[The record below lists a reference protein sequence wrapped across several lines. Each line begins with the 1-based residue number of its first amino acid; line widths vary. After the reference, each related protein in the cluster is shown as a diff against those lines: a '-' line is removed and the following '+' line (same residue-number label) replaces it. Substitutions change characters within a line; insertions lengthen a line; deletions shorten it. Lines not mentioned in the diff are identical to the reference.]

1 MHYCSRFT
9 EEKCYKDDC
18 KITVT
23 NRNYNP
29 EWDKTK
35 VHFRL
40 ELKTVNP
47 VMVGEI
53 RPCLGPLNESLWVSS
68 LEDVKK
74 NTLEINYHQYIIQ
87 ERLSKS

>member
-1 MHYCSRFT
+1 M
-9 EEKCYKDDC
+9 
-18 KITVT
+18 T

-29 EWDKTK
+29 EWNKTR
-35 VHFRL
+35 VHFRV

-53 RPCLGPLNESLWVSS
+53 RPCLGPLNDSLWVSS
-68 LEDVKK
+68 LKDIMK
-74 NTLEINYHQYIIQ
+74 NTLGINYLQHIIQ